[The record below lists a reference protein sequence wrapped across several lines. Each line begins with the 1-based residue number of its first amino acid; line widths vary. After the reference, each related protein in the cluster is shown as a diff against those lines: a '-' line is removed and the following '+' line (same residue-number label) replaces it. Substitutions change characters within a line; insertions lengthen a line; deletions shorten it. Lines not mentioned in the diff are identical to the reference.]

1 MRVEQIRE
9 KQKEGYAWALSGQ
22 KAILRKDGK
31 QIIARNINDEFRKI
45 ALLGSID
52 AFCFGIF
59 GPNGK
64 DRWQYQQFTKIIN
77 S

>member
-1 MRVEQIRE
+1 MRVEQIRQ
-9 KQKEGYAWALSGQ
+9 KQKEGYAWALSGR

-31 QIIARNINDEFRKI
+31 QIIAREINDEFRKI

-59 GPNGK
+59 GPNGR
-64 DRWQYQQFTKIIN
+64 DRLPYERFKKIIT